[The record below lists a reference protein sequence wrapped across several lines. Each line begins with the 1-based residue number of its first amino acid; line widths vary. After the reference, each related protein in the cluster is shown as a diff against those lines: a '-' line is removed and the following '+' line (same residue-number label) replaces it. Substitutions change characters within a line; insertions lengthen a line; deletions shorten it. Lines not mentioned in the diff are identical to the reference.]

1 MPFTPNYR
9 QIFAQIKHLIAIG
22 FKYYFTPDEQDELA
36 AYAHHFENNSDEYE
50 MVLKYIRIY
59 PEDYPDKAKHRV
71 GEILQAFKRLD
82 PNIATDKSAISLLAK
97 ALKRR
102 KIPFE
107 SCRNGSEFC
116 CYILTAEQA
125 EYIEQHRDPTKV
137 LDLEYDKYVPLE
149 ILLAHREATI
159 RDLCKADEILIHSDE
174 DFEKA
179 KQMYN
184 DYLSYDRGNFTTEND
199 LTIF

>member
-1 MPFTPNYR
+1 VPLTPNYR
-9 QIFAQIKHLIAIG
+9 QIFAQIKHLIAAG

-36 AYAHHFENNSDEYE
+36 AYARSFESNSDEYE

-59 PEDYPDKAKHRV
+59 PDDYADKTKYRV
-71 GEILQAFKRLD
+71 AEILQAFKRLS
-82 PNIATDKSAISLLAK
+82 PNIATDKSAISLLTK

-107 SCRNGSEFC
+107 SHHNGSNFC
-116 CYILTAEQA
+116 CYVLTAEQA
-125 EYIEQHRDPTKV
+125 EYIEQQRDSTQV

-159 RDLCKADEILIHSDE
+159 RDLYKANEILIHSDE

-179 KQMYN
+179 KQMYH
-184 DYLSYDRGNFTTEND
+184 DYLSYERGNFTTEND